1 MPWTKDQ
8 TSAIEARGTNL
19 LVAAAAGSGKTSV
32 LVERV
37 SRLVEEGANVD
48 EMLIVTFTRAASADM
63 REKLRRRFSERAAQ
77 GDARA
82 REQAER
88 LESAS
93 ISTLHSFCTSVLR
106 QNFEAAG
113 VDPQFRVLDDAEDA
127 QWTDRAVDEA
137 LEDAYKAGG
146 ADMDALD
153 YARGP
158 ARVRALTLEMY
169 RFLRERP
176 DAEGWMNEAFTRM
189 EGDGE
194 AWLRVLERAA
204 RANIREALAYNR
216 YGRERASLPEGPTN
230 YMLAMEADEEAI
242 EAMLTLPYRGLH
254 EKLAQFT
261 QTRPKS
267 GGRRGE
273 APSPEAAALRD
284 EVVAV
289 RKRVKSRLDAARR
302 AAALDPDQSLS
313 DIRAGI
319 PAMRRLYA
327 LALDLDRR
335 LREKKLARA
344 ALTFSD
350 LERYTLAALSDDRVA
365 ESVRAK
371 YAYVFVDEYQD
382 TSDVQEA
389 ILNRIVRGGN
399 LFMVGDVKQSIYRFR
414 AAEPSLFLEKYAR
427 YRAGDG
433 GRLIVLKQNFRSR
446 GGVIDFVNHV
456 FARVMTGGD
465 SEILYDDD
473 ARLYQGAAFEG
484 EDAAT
489 ELLLVDKGARGEETE
504 DAEEDE
510 DELNDAEREGLVIAR
525 RIHELR
531 AENPRL
537 RYRDIC
543 VLTRVRVGALNHLA
557 SVLAADGIPAY
568 ADASESYFDAL
579 EVMEVMSAL
588 KLIANRRRDVDLI
601 SVLRSP
607 LVGLTTTK
615 LAEIRAACPEGSFY
629 DAVLA
634 ARESQPAADEFLRR
648 LDDWRVLS
656 RAMSLPALIRRIL
669 SDTGFYAYVGALP
682 GGSQRQ
688 ANLDV
693 LCARAAAYEHSVG
706 GSLAEFIEYAQDM
719 RARGDGDAAHVLG
732 ENDDVVR
739 LMTAHKSKGLEF
751 PVVFCAL
758 LGRRLHAV
766 RASDSLLSH
775 RDLGPALKYMDETL
789 ETCRDTVARQAIT
802 AQETFESRAEELRIL
817 YVMLTRAKS
826 RLILTGTVSDL
837 NAKCT
842 AWRIAARETGIYSSF
857 LDIVAAAAYGCPG
870 AQALGGGEAGGGPRV
885 NVRVFAPGASA
896 KAEGEDDETARTP
909 LDALEAALD
918 AKYENPRVSEAL
930 FWRYPHANDAH
941 APVKL
946 TASGLAREV
955 EGAEAVPD
963 IVARP
968 VFLQERSLTAT
979 ERGTAVHAALRALD
993 YAPFRALPANEYLNE
1008 ARRQLDGMRAGGRL
1022 SGAEADAVRPAVLAA
1037 FLASPL
1043 GHRLLAADVVEREWR
1058 FNLRMPAREAVPDA
1072 PETSEIMVQGSVDLC
1087 FLEDEKWVLIDY
1099 KTDRT
1104 DDEQAL
1110 LERYRP
1116 QLTLYAKALERIT
1129 GRAAAESYVCLLNAG
1144 RTLRV

>member
-1 MPWTKDQ
+1 MRWTKDQ
-8 TSAIEARGTNL
+8 ASAIEARGTNL

-113 VDPQFRVLDDAEDA
+113 VDPQFRVLDDAEDR
-127 QWTDRAVDEA
+127 QWTDRAMDEA

-158 ARVRALTLEMY
+158 AKVRALALEMY

-176 DAEGWMNEAFTRM
+176 DAEGWMDEAFERM

-194 AWLRVLERAA
+194 AWLSVLERAA
-204 RANIREALAYNR
+204 HARIREALACNR
-216 YGRERASLPEGPTN
+216 CGRERASLPEGPAN
-230 YMLAMEADEEAI
+230 YMEAMEKDEEAI
-242 EAMLTLPYRGLH
+242 EAMLSLSYRDLRWALDGF
-254 EKLAQFT
+254 KQA
-261 QTRPKS
+261 RPKTA
-267 GGRRGE
+267 GRRGE
-273 APSPEAAALRD
+273 APSPDETALRD
-284 EVVAV
+284 EVTTV
-289 RKRVKSRLDAARR
+289 RKRVKTQLDAARK
-302 AAALDPDQSLS
+302 AVALDPDQSLA

-389 ILNRIVRGGN
+389 ILNRIVRSDN
-399 LFMVGDVKQSIYRFR
+399 RFMVGDVKQSIYRFR

-427 YRAGDG
+427 YRADDG
-433 GRLIVLKQNFRSR
+433 GRLIVLRQNFRSR
-446 GGVIDFVNHV
+446 GCVIDFVNHV

-473 ARLYQGAAFEG
+473 AKLYQGASFEG
-484 EDAAT
+484 EDDAT
-489 ELLLVDKGARGEETE
+489 ELLIVNKGARDE
-504 DAEEDE
+504 DAADAEDDE

-525 RIHELR
+525 RIHELK

-607 LVGLTTTK
+607 IVGLTTTN
-615 LAEIRAACPEGSFY
+615 LAEIRAACPAGSFC
-629 DAVLA
+629 DAVLS
-634 ARESQPAADEFLRR
+634 ARESQPLADEFLRR

-693 LCARAAAYEHSVG
+693 LCARAAAYEQSVG

-751 PVVFCAL
+751 PVVFCSL
-758 LGRRLHAV
+758 LGRRLHST
-766 RASDSLLSH
+766 RASDNLLSH
-775 RDLGPALKYMDETL
+775 RDLGPALKYMDEARA
-789 ETCRDTVARQAIT
+789 TCRDTVARQAIT

-826 RLILTGTVSDL
+826 RLILTGTVASL
-837 NAKCT
+837 SAKCT
-842 AWRIAARETGIYSSF
+842 QWRIAARESSIYKSF

-870 AQALGGGEAGGGPRV
+870 AQALGGGESGKGPRV
-885 NVRVFAPGASA
+885 NVRVFAPGMGAGN
-896 KAEGEDDETARTP
+896 GESGENAVSP
-909 LDALEAALD
+909 LDALEEALD
-918 AKYENPRVSEAL
+918 AKYANPRVLDAL
-930 FWRYPHANDAH
+930 LWRYPHANDAH

-955 EGAEAVPD
+955 VGAEAMPD
-963 IVARP
+963 VVERP
-968 VFLQERSLTAT
+968 AFLQERSLTAT

-993 YAPFRALPANEYLNE
+993 YAPFRALPAGEYLNE
-1008 ARRQLDGMRAGGRL
+1008 ARRQLDGMRTSGRL

-1043 GHRLLAADVVEREWR
+1043 GQRLLAAEVVEREWR

-1072 PETSEIMVQGSVDLC
+1072 PETSEIIVQGSVDLC
-1087 FLEDEKWVLIDY
+1087 FLENGKWVLVDY
-1099 KTDRT
+1099 KTDRA

-1116 QLTLYAKALERIT
+1116 QLALYAKALERIT
-1129 GRAAAESYVCLLNAG
+1129 GREVAESDVCLVTAG
-1144 RTLRV
+1144 KTLRV

>member
-1 MPWTKDQ
+1 MPWTNDQ
-8 TSAIEARGTNL
+8 KSAIEARGTNL

-63 REKLRRRFSERAAQ
+63 REKLRRRFSERAAL

-113 VDPQFRVLDDAEDA
+113 VDPQFRVLDDAEDR
-127 QWTDRAVDEA
+127 QWTEHAMDEA
-137 LEDAYKAGG
+137 LEAAYQAGG

-158 ARVRALTLEMY
+158 AKVKTLALEMY

-176 DAEGWMNEAFTRM
+176 DAEGWMNEAFARM

-194 AWLRVLERAA
+194 AWMSVLERAA
-204 RANIREALAYNR
+204 RARIREALACNR

-230 YMLAMEADEEAI
+230 YMLAMEVDEERIAS
-242 EAMLTLPYRGLH
+242 LLSLSYRDLRWAL
-254 EKLAQFT
+254 EDFKQE
-261 QTRPKS
+261 RPKT

-273 APSPEAAALRD
+273 TPSPEEVALRD
-284 EVVAV
+284 EVTSV
-289 RKRVKSRLDAARR
+289 RKRVKSQLEAAKRVV
-302 AAALDPDQSLS
+302 ALDPDQSLT

-319 PAMRRLYA
+319 PAMRRLYT

-350 LERYTLAALSDDRVA
+350 LERYTLAALADDRVA

-389 ILNRIVRGGN
+389 ILNRIVRADN
-399 LFMVGDVKQSIYRFR
+399 RFMVGDVKQSIYRFR

-446 GGVIDFVNHV
+446 GCVIDFVNHV

-473 ARLYQGAAFEG
+473 ARLYQGASFSG
-484 EDAAT
+484 EDDAT
-489 ELLLVDKGARGEETE
+489 ELLIVDKGARDDEAA
-504 DAEEDE
+504 DAEDDE

-531 AENPRL
+531 AEDPSL

-579 EVMEVMSAL
+579 EVMEVMSTL
-588 KLIANRRRDVDLI
+588 RLIANRRRDIDLI

-607 LVGLTTTK
+607 IVGLTTTQ
-615 LAEIRAACPEGSFY
+615 LAEIRAACPAGSFY
-629 DAVLA
+629 DAVQA
-634 ARESQPAADEFLRR
+634 ARESQPLADEFLRR

-693 LCARAAAYEHSVG
+693 LCARAAAYEQSVG

-751 PVVFCAL
+751 PVVFCSL
-758 LGRRLHAV
+758 LGRRLHAT

-775 RDLGPALKYMDETL
+775 RDLGPALKYMDEAL
-789 ETCRDTVARQAIT
+789 ATCRDTIARQAIT
-802 AQETFESRAEELRIL
+802 AQEGFESRAEELRIL

-826 RLILTGTVSDL
+826 RLILTGTVASL
-837 NAKCT
+837 SAKRT
-842 AWRIAARETGIYSSF
+842 AWRIAARESGIYASF
-857 LDIVAAAAYGCPG
+857 LDIVAAASYGCPG
-870 AQALGGGEAGGGPRV
+870 AEALGGGTDGDGPRV

-896 KAEGEDDETARTP
+896 AGEETDEAVPAP
-909 LDALEAALD
+909 LAALEEALD
-918 AKYENPRVSEAL
+918 EKYASPSISEAL
-930 FWRYPHANDAH
+930 RWRYPHANDAH

-955 EGAEAVPD
+955 VGAEAMPELVE
-963 IVARP
+963 RP
-968 VFLQERSLTAT
+968 AFLQERSLTAT
-979 ERGTAVHAALRALD
+979 ERGTAVHAALRALE
-993 YAPFRALPANEYLNE
+993 YAPFRALPVGEYLNE
-1008 ARRQLDGMRAGGRL
+1008 ARRQLDDMRASGRL
-1022 SGAEADAVRPAVLAA
+1022 SGAEAEAVRPAILAA
-1037 FLASPL
+1037 FVASPL
-1043 GHRLLAADVVEREWR
+1043 GQRLLAADVVEREWR

-1072 PETSEIMVQGSVDLC
+1072 PETSEIIVQGSVDLC
-1087 FLEDEKWVLIDY
+1087 FLENGKWVLVDY
-1099 KTDRT
+1099 KTDRA

-1110 LERYRP
+1110 LARYRP
-1116 QLTLYAKALERIT
+1116 QLALYEKALERIT
-1129 GRAAAESYVCLLNAG
+1129 GYAVAESNVCLVTAG